1 MQSKLI
7 IGSTGAATFKATTP
21 SPVVSTP
28 IVSIADSVNG
38 VLGGIG
44 ALASGG
50 YPLQIWGGTLE
61 FKTGSSSNIATATT
75 KLTITSTGLTQ
86 INSTSTTALELIT
99 NQSASS
105 LRLKNTGSVVADWIM
120 QSGGITVGDL
130 AFYNLD
136 TSAYKLT
143 ITSGGDVLINAT
155 SRANGYDTNFKTLSI
170 ASTVSDKAS
179 IIELIGTRGAGGNQN
194 GMIHFLNNSAAIT
207 ETSRISGLTASG
219 TNGHLGGA
227 IGFDTKEHN
236 GSLRRVAQ
244 FTDSGN
250 LLFALSGK
258 GIVFNQSASS
268 GTSTSET
275 LDAYEEGTWTA
286 LLTTTGNP
294 FNNQLAQTGNYTRI
308 GNLVTIQAQVLL
320 SGATSGGTGEVIIT
334 GLPFTCSSSQAAYG
348 SFNTGRV
355 ALSNTLGSSISV
367 PASTNYIRFLFLVS
381 GQNANVLDASAL
393 NGQSTP
399 YISATITYEI

>member
-1 MQSKLI
+1 M
-7 IGSTGAATFKATTP
+7 
-21 SPVVSTP
+21 STP

-143 ITSGGDVLINAT
+143 ITSGGDAT
-155 SRANGYDTNFKTLSI
+155 FSGNVTAVQGIFKNSGVPAIL
-170 ASTVSDKAS
+170 AYRDLDVTVVGTAGQG
-179 IIELIGTRGAGGNQN
+179 IEFGEKSGATFVSG
-194 GMIHFLNNSAAIT
+194 AAIY
-207 ETSRISGLTASG
+207 G
-219 TNGHLGGA
+219 TLDNPA
-227 IGFDTKEHN
+227 TN
-236 GSLRRVAQ
+236 GSLKFQTLTA
-244 FTDSGN
+244 
-250 LLFALSGK
+250 
-258 GIVFNQSASS
+258 
-268 GTSTSET
+268 GT
-275 LDAYEEGTWTA
+275 
-286 LLTTTGNP
+286 
-294 FNNQLAQTGNYTRI
+294 
-308 GNLVTIQAQVLL
+308 
-320 SGATSGGTGEVIIT
+320 
-334 GLPFTCSSSQAAYG
+334 
-348 SFNTGRV
+348 
-355 ALSNTLGSSISV
+355 LSNKL
-367 PASTNYIRFLFLVS
+367 
-381 GQNANVLDASAL
+381 
-393 NGQSTP
+393 
-399 YISATITYEI
+399 TI